1 MNTIGWIGAA
11 VCAGGLVGMGMLI
24 ENCRLN
30 YKLKRRDYTLGRKSI
45 SPKPVPQE
53 RKEWGI
59 IQHKY
64 PWPAEPVTPAE
75 MFERACKNVVEKTP
89 EKFE

>member
-24 ENCRLN
+24 ENCRAEFRKN
-30 YKLKRRDYTLGRKSI
+30 RIKYKHVYK
-45 SPKPVPQE
+45 PKPVPQE

-64 PWPAEPVTPAE
+64 PWPVEPVTPAE
-75 MFERACKNVVEKTP
+75 K
-89 EKFE
+89 KFE

>member
-1 MNTIGWIGAA
+1 MNAIGWIGAA

-30 YKLKRRDYTLGRKSI
+30 YKLNRKDYTLGRKSI
-45 SPKPVPQE
+45 KPKPVPQE
-53 RKEWGI
+53 RKEWSV
-59 IQHKY
+59 
-64 PWPAEPVTPAE
+64 VTPAE